1 MSYHMFLLI
10 THIFNCD
17 MHPNECETIINVVVV
32 FKIVKTP
39 NKLKILLKD
48 TETKELARGGGGWS
62 SSDRSH

>member
-1 MSYHMFLLI
+1 MFLLI

-39 NKLKILLKD
+39 NKLKIKN
-48 TETKELARGGGGWS
+48 KRHGNKGAS
-62 SSDRSH
+62 